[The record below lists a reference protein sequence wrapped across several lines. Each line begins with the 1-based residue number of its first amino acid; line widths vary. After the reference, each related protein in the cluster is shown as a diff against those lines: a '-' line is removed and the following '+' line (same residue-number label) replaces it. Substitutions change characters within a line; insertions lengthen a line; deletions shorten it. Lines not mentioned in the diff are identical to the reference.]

1 MQLRIDRHTLL
12 IIPESDQDIAFLE
25 DTLKMR
31 EDGDVIKF
39 ERINDETQNW
49 VKFKLESFSQTI
61 KNDED
66 YYTSKTPS
74 RKVQEESRKFKDFS
88 DEDDVSER
96 VTLVDI
102 EGIE

>member
-1 MQLRIDRHTLL
+1 MQLRINRHTIL
-12 IIPESDQDIAFLE
+12 IIPETDQDIAFLE

-39 ERINDETQNW
+39 ERVDDETQNW
-49 VKFKLESFSQTI
+49 VQFKLESFSQTI
-61 KNDED
+61 SSDDD
-66 YYTSKTPS
+66 YYSEKTPS
-74 RKVQEESRKFKDFS
+74 RKVQEQSRKFKNFS

-96 VTLVDI
+96 VTAVET

>member
-12 IIPESDQDIAFLE
+12 IVPESDQDIAFLE

-39 ERINDETQNW
+39 ERIDDETQNW
-49 VKFKLESFSQTI
+49 IKFKLESFSQTI
-61 KNDED
+61 KDNDD
-66 YYTSKTPS
+66 YYSEKTPS
-74 RKVQEESRKFKDFS
+74 RRVQERSRKFKNIL
-88 DEDDVSER
+88 DENDVSER

-102 EGIE
+102 EEIE